1 MADGAVSVRVAA
13 HLSAVAAVG
22 AACGGAE
29 SAIVHS
35 GVVNIP
41 IPANIDGMYLNVVT
55 GQTGTAAAATPG
67 WDINP
72 YLSSGQGT
80 FFTPT
85 GGGVVATSG
94 SGPAASL
101 SVGDIISSSSLFR
114 SGIVPGT
121 TFAPGVFGF
130 LGFRFHNEVSGAI
143 NFGYAALR
151 IPATGQPGLISAYW
165 YEDSGQPIQ
174 VIFPAPSSL
183 ALLAM
188 GAAGLARRRRQ
199 AM

>member
-1 MADGAVSVRVAA
+1 MADRTVSARVAA

-22 AACGGAE
+22 AACASAE
-29 SAIVHS
+29 SAIVYS
-35 GVVNIP
+35 GLVNIP
-41 IPANIDGMYLNVVT
+41 IPANIDGVYLNVVT
-55 GQTGTAAAATPG
+55 GQTGTSGTTTPG

-85 GGGVVATSG
+85 GGGVVATSA
-94 SGPAASL
+94 SGPAAQL
-101 SVGDIISSSSLFR
+101 FPGDLISAASIFR

-121 TFAPGVFGF
+121 SFAPGVFGF

-183 ALLAM
+183 ALLAI